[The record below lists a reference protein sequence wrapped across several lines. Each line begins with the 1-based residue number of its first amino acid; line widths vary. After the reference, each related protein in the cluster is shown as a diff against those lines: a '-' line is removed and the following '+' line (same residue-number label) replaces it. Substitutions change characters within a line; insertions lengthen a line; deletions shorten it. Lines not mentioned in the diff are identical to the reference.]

1 MSPTLGHCAD
11 GLEEKWGPDHEGAER
26 FGLLSQEHNHPW
38 FINKGSTCVTLSSGG
53 GAVGGGQELA
63 KAGGS

>member
-1 MSPTLGHCAD
+1 MGWRKSGD
-11 GLEEKWGPDHEGAER
+11 QIMR
-26 FGLLSQEHNHPW
+26 VLSVSGCCPKNTNNHPW